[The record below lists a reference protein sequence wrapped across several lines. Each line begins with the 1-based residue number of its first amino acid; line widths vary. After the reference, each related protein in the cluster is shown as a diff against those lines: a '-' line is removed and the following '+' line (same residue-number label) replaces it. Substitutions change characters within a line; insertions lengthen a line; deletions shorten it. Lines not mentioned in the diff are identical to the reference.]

1 MRNYFLSVVI
11 PCRDYGQYLD
21 DAIKSAL
28 RQEAFSDNIE
38 IIVINDHSSDSN
50 TLQRLRYWETAE
62 RRVRVVHNPGPIGAA
77 SARNFGIAEATGEW
91 IAFLD
96 ADDIW
101 LPHALRVRCR
111 VLESFPEA
119 QWIGADFL
127 RQYENGTHG
136 SEGVF
141 KSRSK
146 THNKLRHAYE
156 TGTVLRL
163 RKPVVEFL
171 RTSLGWT
178 STILAKKAL
187 LEGVGG
193 FNATLGSY
201 EDHHLW
207 IRLAYEA
214 DFYFVPEV
222 VTYYRDHAM
231 SVSRNQGAPANWYI
245 VAMRLLQD
253 EPHFRPY
260 RGLIRKKLCAL
271 FEQNSGYHR
280 GRGEWRLAA
289 MSAGRSILYQPLRS
303 KAWRS
308 LVAAMIGRR

>member
-1 MRNYFLSVVI
+1 MRDHFLSVVI

-21 DAIKSAL
+21 DAIESAL
-28 RQEAFSDNIE
+28 RQEAFSDSLE
-38 IIVINDHSSDSN
+38 IVVVNDHSSDSN
-50 TLQRLRYWETAE
+50 TLQRLGYWDTADP
-62 RRVRVVHNPGPIGAA
+62 RVRVVHNPGRIGAA

-101 LPHALRVRCR
+101 LPDALRVRWR
-111 VLESFPEA
+111 ALQSFPEA

-127 RQYENGTHG
+127 RRYENGTCD

-146 THNKLRHAYE
+146 THEKLRHAYE
-156 TGTVLRL
+156 FDTVLKL
-163 RKPVVEFL
+163 PKPVVEFL
-171 RTSLGWT
+171 RMSLGWT

-187 LEGVGG
+187 LESVGG
-193 FNATLGSY
+193 FDATLGNY

-207 IRLAYEA
+207 IRLAYQA

-231 SVSRNQGAPANWYI
+231 SVSRNQGAPADWFI
-245 VAMRLLQD
+245 VAMHLLQRD
-253 EPHFRPY
+253 PHFQPY
-260 RGLIRKKLCAL
+260 RALIRKKLSLL
-271 FEQNSGYHR
+271 FEQNSHHHR
-280 GRGEWRLAA
+280 AHGEWRLAA
-289 MSAGRSILYQPLRS
+289 MSAGRSILYQPLRL
-303 KAWRS
+303 KGWRN
-308 LVAAMIGRR
+308 LIAAVVGRG

>member
-1 MRNYFLSVVI
+1 MRNHLLSVVI

-50 TLQRLRYWETAE
+50 TLERLSYWNMADP
-62 RRVRVVHNPGPIGAA
+62 RVRVVHNPGQVGAA
-77 SARNFGIAEATGEW
+77 SARNFGIAEAAGEW

-101 LPHALRVRCR
+101 LPNALRVRWR
-111 VLESFPEA
+111 ALQSFPDA

-127 RQYENGTHG
+127 RQYENGTHD

-146 THNKLRHAYE
+146 THEKLRHAYE
-156 TGTVLRL
+156 TDTVLRL
-163 RKPVVEFL
+163 KKPVVEFL
-171 RTSLGWT
+171 RMSLGWT

-187 LEGVGG
+187 LNGVGG
-193 FNATLGSY
+193 FNAILGNY

-207 IRLAYEA
+207 IRLSYET

-231 SVSRNQGAPANWYI
+231 SVSRNQGAPSDWYI
-245 VAMRLLQD
+245 VAMRLLQG

-260 RGLIRKKLCAL
+260 RGLIRKKLGAL
-271 FEQNSGYHR
+271 FEQNSHYHR
-280 GRGEWRLAA
+280 ARGEWRLAA
-289 MSAGRSILYQPLRS
+289 MSAGRSILHQPLRS

-308 LVAAMIGRR
+308 LIAAMIGRR